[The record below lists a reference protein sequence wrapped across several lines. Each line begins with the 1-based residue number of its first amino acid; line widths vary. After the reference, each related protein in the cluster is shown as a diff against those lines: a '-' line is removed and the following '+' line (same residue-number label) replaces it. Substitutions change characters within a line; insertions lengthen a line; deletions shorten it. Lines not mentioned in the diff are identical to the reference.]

1 MLVQSCIKAEI
12 LRLEEV
18 LMSIDDEEYNG
29 EYSLP
34 REKLYNA
41 SVGKYAREIIEML
54 TNLIRGYDIG
64 YVNYHARSNDERVE
78 VNNIY
83 AISILRELWEQIAR
97 DDKPLTIDSK
107 FSANNQKQM
116 YDSSY
121 GRELMYI
128 LESMVQIIEMILYS
142 INEHNNSLAS
152 INQMKIKLN

>member
-1 MLVQSCIKAEI
+1 MLVQNCIKAEI

-18 LMSIDDEEYNG
+18 LMSVDNEEYNG
-29 EYSLP
+29 EYCLP
-34 REKLYNA
+34 REKLYNV

-54 TNLIRGYDIG
+54 TNLIRGYDTG
-64 YVNYHARSNDERVE
+64 YVNYHSRSNDIRVE

-97 DDKPLTIDSK
+97 DDKPLIIDSK

-142 INEHNNSLAS
+142 INEHKNSMTS